1 MEKTGNKTDIS
12 PRAAL
17 LARAIFFPERFVC
30 GNTVFAEI
38 PVQESLVHSVAIDPE
53 NGKFSCTCSFRP
65 KPCVHAMA
73 LKALL
78 DREGEQDFV
87 AVEALPDWVSA
98 LLAGQPVGNRASNRV
113 SAGKTKEQRRF
124 ERLERAAS
132 GFEDLE
138 AWLHDTARRGLAT
151 VVSEDPKWWEGIAA
165 RLADASMTGL
175 SRTLRLAGQ
184 IPATGPDWA
193 DRTASIFASCYLAV
207 RAFRKRDTMPEPLLH
222 DLQQFIGIN
231 IKKESVLSSGEKVS
245 DTWAIVGQIEEHLE
259 ERLSMRSTWL
269 LGAKTGRFGRLLDYS
284 FGSDG
289 FPPGFE
295 PGSISQGTLAFY
307 PSAYPL
313 RALVAGDWA
322 TVPKKVEKMPGF
334 EDFEIFALCWSAAL
348 AAQPWLSSFPAV
360 WSDVIPIQSG
370 GRFVALDQNQKSLS
384 LDVPELT
391 GWKMVALSSGRP
403 LSIFGEWNGIG
414 FRPLSVVAEG
424 RFVTL

>member
-1 MEKTGNKTDIS
+1 
-12 PRAAL
+12 
-17 LARAIFFPERFVC
+17 
-30 GNTVFAEI
+30 
-38 PVQESLVHSVAIDPE
+38 
-53 NGKFSCTCSFRP
+53 
-65 KPCVHAMA
+65 MA
-73 LKALL
+73 LKTLL
-78 DREGEQDFV
+78 DREGEQDFT